1 MAISNFFR
9 FCFFFPL
16 TGFFKYSTHFQ
27 SAKQNKKLICKLK
40 KQKKVQFI
48 LQTSGE
54 SIKDDMALLAWC
66 GSENRNV
73 WSEGNKDGVDFCSL
87 TRPDLR
93 FSLAVSEC
101 HDAIAY
107 DGPCRLLLSSTF
119 KVKIK
124 YKPRKSNTLHDIS
137 EWLLLAIVLGSTLY
151 YY

>member
-1 MAISNFFR
+1 MAISNFFH
-9 FCFFFPL
+9 FCFFFL
-16 TGFFKYSTHFQ
+16 LQVSLNTWHTFKV
-27 SAKQNKKLICKLK
+27 QNKTKQLIWKLK
-40 KQKKVQFI
+40 NKKVQII

-87 TRPDLR
+87 ARPDLR
-93 FSLAVSEC
+93 FSLAMSEC
-101 HDAIAY
+101 HDVIAY
-107 DGPCRLLLSSTF
+107 DGPCRLLLCSTF
-119 KVKIK
+119 KAKIK

-137 EWLLLAIVLGSTLY
+137 KWLLLVIVLGSTLY